1 MSQRVLRTGPLL
13 DPAIFATVIGREVDG
28 TPLLTLD
35 EDAAERLSFYA
46 TALSAAS
53 DTVETQ
59 NISATRYAF
68 PIEDTLE
75 LARLVAAEVM
85 VLQATHSAEAVK
97 KSLPQIRMRAATRL
111 RAQALPSP
119 GTLHPQMTTPTEVI
133 DTKQPYTDYFA
144 VREDILRFPYFSG
157 SKSSEVKRASFMGG
171 DAVTILPYDPKARS
185 VLLVRQFRHGPLARG
200 DANPWTLEPAAGRI
214 DPGESPEDTAR
225 RELQEETGAHVE
237 ALHFVARYYPSPG
250 AYSEFLYS
258 FIGIADLSGK
268 DQSVSGLADEAE
280 DIMSHVLSLDD
291 AMRLV
296 ETGEVNTGPLILSL
310 QWLAM
315 NAERL

>member
-1 MSQRVLRTGPLL
+1 
-13 DPAIFATVIGREVDG
+13 
-28 TPLLTLD
+28 
-35 EDAAERLSFYA
+35 
-46 TALSAAS
+46 S

-75 LARLVAAEVM
+75 LARLVAVEVM
-85 VLQATHSAEAVK
+85 VLQATHSVEAVK

-144 VREDILRFPYFSG
+144 VREDMLRFPHFSG

-185 VLLVRQFRHGPLARG
+185 VLLVRQFRHGPFARG

-214 DPGESPEDTAR
+214 DPGESPEDSAR
-225 RELQEETGAHVE
+225 RELQEETGANAE

-258 FIGIADLSGK
+258 YVGIADLSGK